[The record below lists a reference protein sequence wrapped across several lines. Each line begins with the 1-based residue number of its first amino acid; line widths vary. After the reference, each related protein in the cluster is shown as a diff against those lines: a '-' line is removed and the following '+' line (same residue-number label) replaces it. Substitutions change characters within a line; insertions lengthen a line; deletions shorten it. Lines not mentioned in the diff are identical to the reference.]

1 MVEDKVVEVEKKLQE
16 KIVENEVLKEQV
28 KKLIEEVQK
37 FFGEGGVDGV
47 KDKLSKLV
55 CGLDDVED
63 GGEEK
68 LFVEVV
74 VDVFIKK
81 VLFFF

>member
-63 GGEEK
+63 GG
-68 LFVEVV
+68 
-74 VDVFIKK
+74 
-81 VLFFF
+81 